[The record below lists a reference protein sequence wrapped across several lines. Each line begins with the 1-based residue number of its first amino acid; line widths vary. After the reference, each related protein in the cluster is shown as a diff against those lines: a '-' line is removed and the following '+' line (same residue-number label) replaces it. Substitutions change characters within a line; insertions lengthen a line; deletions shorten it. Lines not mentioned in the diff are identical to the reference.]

1 MKKRRGF
8 RLEKFEVYNWGT
20 FSHHVWSLEVNGG
33 TALLVGAN
41 GSGKSTLVDA
51 FLTLLVSSRQRNY
64 NQASGDVAKRERNET
79 SYVRGAYKRT
89 TEDNETSSSIRYLR
103 DKDNYSVLLAQFKD
117 APSKEV
123 VSLAAVFYWAGNA
136 NPEHFYL
143 VAGKP
148 LSIAADFR
156 LDGEVAGLKKRL
168 RSQGASLYDE
178 FKKYSLDFIK
188 RFGLRSDKA
197 LDLFNQTVSIKE
209 ITGLNEFVRSHML
222 EKPDTDGQIRSLREQ
237 FENLSKAHDAI
248 LKAQQQIDLLQP
260 MMQHNLEFLALQEK
274 MVQAEKS
281 AEATKFYFA
290 QCQLDLRTQAVQAA
304 QMQLE
309 ALEQQRQEIQ
319 ISLEQE
325 QNTALNLKLSIQND
339 DVGKRLSELQ
349 REINGLGAVLDQKKR
364 KMQEYNTLLGQ
375 LGLASVVSLPEF
387 NHLRLEAQK
396 QIQNLELKLE
406 ESQQERIEAEVEASK
421 LRTDLLA
428 LKNEIDSLSTRQSNI
443 PSANLQIRAQMT
455 HALGISEETLPFAGE
470 LIRVKNQENKW
481 EAAIER
487 LLNPFAKQ
495 LLVPEPLYA
504 RVSEYVNQTHLRGRL
519 VYLRT
524 LPRRNSHNDEAEP
537 AMLVSKLEVKPS
549 HPMQAWLRQEL
560 LERWDFI
567 CCDSIEQFR
576 LERRALSLSGQIKH
590 NENRHEKD
598 DSKNLGD
605 AKTYVL
611 GWSNLDKLKALEEE
625 RSNAAVDYSTALSD
639 IHNLEKTRKALAEQQ
654 KIWQRLLDFSQ
665 FQDLDWQPHAI
676 QLEQLTAQHLALE
689 AQSNHLAVLQ
699 EQLKTCQAR
708 QKELEQ
714 QRQKSDQDLGGQ
726 KRGLAEHQAQIHKLQ
741 KLLAEIPSHLWQ
753 AFSQT
758 IATELRGK
766 TIDLENAA
774 DLLDSLKD
782 SLTKRSKSYLGQANG
797 VQKRIEETMSEFC
810 RRFAADS
817 TELDATIASLA
828 EYQRLL
834 ERLERDDLPK
844 HREQFKEWLD
854 DKITIAIKSFQ
865 FHLEKQEEDIL
876 DSIKALNSALE
887 RIDYTPSTYI
897 QLEAK
902 KNPDVA
908 ITDFRNLLRA
918 CTPDQGQL
926 QNLEMR
932 EENYRRIK
940 TLIERFSADAKWTEK
955 VTDVRQWRVF
965 GAREKYRESNKEKNY
980 YEGSSGKSGGQ
991 KAKLAYTI
999 LASAIAYQYQLDK
1012 SNPKTFRFVVVDEA
1026 FSKSDEANSRYA
1038 MSLFEQLELQLLVV
1052 TPKDKT
1058 HVVETFIQSCH
1069 FVINTPEEDN
1079 SQVYNLTLAE
1089 YESEKQRWASE
1100 E

>member
-20 FSHHVWSLEVNGG
+20 FNHHVWSLEVNGG

-349 REINGLGAVLDQKKR
+349 REMDVALSGLQLKKR
-364 KMQEYNTLLGQ
+364 KMQDYNLVLNQLDLAPIGQ
-375 LGLASVVSLPEF
+375 LEEF
-387 NHLRLEAQK
+387 MQLRGQANRE
-396 QIQNLELKLE
+396 IQNLEKKLE
-406 ESQQERIEAEVEASK
+406 ESHQEWIDAGVEASK
-421 LRTDLLA
+421 LRTILQDLRS
-428 LKNEIDSLSTRQSNI
+428 EIDSLKSRQSNI
-443 PSANLQIRAQMT
+443 PRVNLQIRTQMAS
-455 HALGISEETLPFAGE
+455 ALAIPEDNLPFAGE
-470 LIRVKNQENKW
+470 LIQVKSQDNQW
-481 EAAIER
+481 EGAIER
-487 LLNPFAKQ
+487 LLNPLGKQ
-495 LLVPEPLYA
+495 LLVPENLYGK
-504 RVSEYVNQTHLRGRL
+504 VSNYVNQTHLRGRL

-524 LPRRNSHNDEAEP
+524 LPHRGQITVLDETN
-537 AMLVSKLEVKPS
+537 LLIHKLEVKPS
-549 HPMQAWLRQEL
+549 HPMQSWLRQEL
-560 LERWDFI
+560 QQRWDYV
-567 CCDSIEQFR
+567 CCESIEQFK

-598 DSKNLGD
+598 DRSSLGD
-605 AKTYVL
+605 AREYVL
-611 GWSNLDKLKALEEE
+611 GWSNQDKIKALENEF
-625 RSNAAVDYSTALSD
+625 SNAAIDHSTALGD
-639 IHNLEKTRKALAEQQ
+639 IEHLKKSRETLIEAQ
-654 KIWQRLLDFSQ
+654 KRWQRLLAFEH

-699 EQLKTCQAR
+699 EQLRSCEAR

-876 DSIKALNSALE
+876 ESIKALNSALE

-908 ITDFRNLLRA
+908 IADFRNLLRA

-926 QNLEMR
+926 QSLDMR
-932 EENYRRIK
+932 QENFKRIK
-940 TLIERFSADAKWTEK
+940 TLIERFSADVKWTEK

-1058 HVVETFIQSCH
+1058 HVVEPFIQSCH

-1089 YESEKQRWASE
+1089 YESEKQRWKSE
-1100 E
+1100 D